1 MQALAVRPDQ
11 EQASLTA
18 QQSLQ
23 SVQTLLKASL
33 GCITYLRNLLPS
45 ENFSTC
51 YLTSSGPASLSSQP
65 SMTPGSFASDNGKRN
80 VSGFKIMT
88 VTRGFTEEADK
99 LLDYMVN
106 TSKFMH
112 ISHRIGTYM
121 PRSMGYLM
129 RFRNSTFVASSWRC
143 SWFVPLSPQDA
154 GSSINGLYMKDNDDP
169 NNIVEAY
176 TFNFDYH
183 KIPGTDITV
192 PVMTLDADLERL
204 SLHGK
209 HKTFDPVS
217 DATRQGRVPTLGEV
231 KRSLKTLIKNLIQ
244 ATTQMD
250 ALPKRRFATF
260 KLFYNDQT
268 PDDYEPTHFHA
279 GDAKKDRWFF
289 TTHEKSE
296 VPEKCNIG
304 SLQTG
309 YHGVNVRIAS
319 VSGYLPSTEDNN
331 APFLGTTVGHTHAAP
346 VLTPTEE
353 AAARMQQMEIQRRDA
368 MDRQVVWDADDGM
381 CDADA
386 DGEEDPDFVPGSC
399 GGGGTT
405 DDSGVEF
412 FAPIGIRD
420 KEGNI
425 QPFYDPRG
433 KQSGR
438 FEEVRYAGR
447 AEDVPNEIAQL
458 AEGGKHTEEPIQQTQ
473 QLEETQVIHS
483 PAIAASPLTS
493 SPSLSPSPT
502 PQPRARNRTAKRI
515 ASVDSS
521 LPPSDMLP
529 ESMTS
534 GSPIIPEPGSIDT
547 QLIKDLIINACTTGE
562 DADMLDTQVIPG
574 SVDSI
579 HSFKSADGTG
589 LESVQG
595 GAAQGQTVDVVE
607 CECGVAVEDC
617 DCVKCEGDCKK
628 WFHMWCMGFRSAK
641 DKRLPARF
649 VCFDCRVKAD
659 QNWELIVVHDLYPR
673 MMERFKDL
681 AIFRRAIKVFETF
694 KPDCLSAFTKLI
706 GVYSDYRCVFGVLMS
721 IIACDSAVAGQVFKR
736 LEAEGFIAPAGETS
750 DAGPKAGQS
759 KNNGKNK
766 ARGRQ
771 TQRRKTM
778 QKPRYVFVSASTRS
792 QAYKDYFDPDPEVEK
807 KVLGLSDLKPKRKSH
822 SKRVGGDIEMYK
834 ASMFMSTAVLT
845 ICRIHRDEPDNAAA
859 NTPAG
864 DHNHRSVKATK
875 EHQGD
880 LGSQTQQESQLAGP
894 LPPDGIEHQASSG
907 GLKRRNSKTPNQLH
921 TRPSKK
927 VKISLGP
934 AVDLGD

>member
-99 LLDYMVN
+99 LLDYMEHGIFDALQ
-106 TSKFMH
+106 KQ
-112 ISHRIGTYM
+112 YL
-121 PRSMGYLM
+121 RSFIMAVFL
-129 RFRNSTFVASSWRC
+129 
-143 SWFVPLSPQDA
+143 
-154 GSSINGLYMKDNDDP
+154 DNDDP

-386 DGEEDPDFVPGSC
+386 DGEEDPDFVPA
-399 GGGGTT
+399 

-420 KEGNI
+420 EEGNI
-425 QPFYDPRG
+425 QPYDPRG

-529 ESMTS
+529 ESMSS

-562 DADMLDTQVIPG
+562 DADMLELDTQIIPG

-681 AIFRRAIKVFETF
+681 AIFRRAIKVFETS
-694 KPDCLSAFTKLI
+694 KPDCLSAFTKL
-706 GVYSDYRCVFGVLMS
+706 
-721 IIACDSAVAGQVFKR
+721 IACDSAVAGQVFKR

-807 KVLGLSDLKPKRKSH
+807 KVLGLSDLQESR
-822 SKRVGGDIEMYK
+822 RG
-834 ASMFMSTAVLT
+834 
-845 ICRIHRDEPDNAAA
+845 HRD
-859 NTPAG
+859 
-864 DHNHRSVKATK
+864 
-875 EHQGD
+875 
-880 LGSQTQQESQLAGP
+880 
-894 LPPDGIEHQASSG
+894 
-907 GLKRRNSKTPNQLH
+907 
-921 TRPSKK
+921 K